1 MRSPDVL
8 LMAGLQREGDM
19 ALDQRIIDLYD
30 DFTHGG
36 MTRRGFLDRLTELAG
51 SAAVAAA
58 MLPLLQNNYAQ
69 AAIVADNDTRLATER
84 VSYDSPKGRINGYL
98 ARGKAKGKRPAVLV
112 IHENRGLN
120 PHIED
125 VARRLAVE
133 GFLALA
139 PDGLSPLGGTPA
151 DADQARD
158 LIGKLDPAKTRAD
171 YLAALTYL
179 AGRPE
184 VTGKLGVVGFCWGG
198 GMANQVAVH
207 APALQAAVAFY
218 GATPGAADVPKIRA
232 RLLLHYAGLDTR
244 INAGIPAYEA
254 ALKQAGTKYGL
265 YLYEGVNHAFH
276 NDTAGARYDKA
287 AAQLAW
293 SRTVAFFKDALAG

>member
-1 MRSPDVL
+1 MK
-8 LMAGLQREGDM
+8 QE
-19 ALDQRIIDLYD
+19 IIKLYD
-30 DFTHGG
+30 EYTHAPLP
-36 MTRRGFLDRLTELAG
+36 RRVFLRRLAQLAG
-51 SAAVAAA
+51 GGAAA
-58 MLPLLQNNYAQ
+58 AALLPLLEANYARAELV
-69 AAIVADNDTRLATER
+69 AADDPRLAGER
-84 VSYDSPKGRINGYL
+84 VTYPGASGAMRGYL
-98 ARGKAKGKRPAVLV
+98 VKPRAAAGKLPAVLV

>member
-1 MRSPDVL
+1 MK
-8 LMAGLQREGDM
+8 QE
-19 ALDQRIIDLYD
+19 IIKLYD
-30 DFTHGG
+30 EYTHAPLP
-36 MTRRGFLDRLTELAG
+36 RRVFLRRLAQLAG
-51 SAAVAAA
+51 GGAAA
-58 MLPLLQNNYAQ
+58 AALLPLLEANYARAELV
-69 AAIVADNDTRLATER
+69 AADDPRLAGER
-84 VSYDSPKGRINGYL
+84 VTYPGASGAMRGYL
-98 ARGKAKGKRPAVLV
+98 VKPRAAAGKLPAVLV

-179 AGRPE
+179 AGRPD

>member
-1 MRSPDVL
+1 MK
-8 LMAGLQREGDM
+8 QE
-19 ALDQRIIDLYD
+19 IIKLYD
-30 DFTHGG
+30 EYTHAPLP
-36 MTRRGFLDRLTELAG
+36 RRVFLRRLAQLAG
-51 SAAVAAA
+51 GGAAA
-58 MLPLLQNNYAQ
+58 AALLPLLEANYAR
-69 AAIVADNDTRLATER
+69 AELVTADDPRLASER
-84 VSYDSPKGRINGYL
+84 VTYPGASGAMRGYL
-98 ARGKAKGKRPAVLV
+98 VKPRAAAGKLPAVLV

-179 AGRPE
+179 AGRPD

>member
-1 MRSPDVL
+1 VFL
-8 LMAGLQREGDM
+8 
-19 ALDQRIIDLYD
+19 
-30 DFTHGG
+30 
-36 MTRRGFLDRLTELAG
+36 RRLAQLAG
-51 SAAVAAA
+51 GGAAA
-58 MLPLLQNNYAQ
+58 AALLPLLEANYARAELV
-69 AAIVADNDTRLATER
+69 AADDPRLAGER
-84 VSYDSPKGRINGYL
+84 VTYPGASGAMRGYL
-98 ARGKAKGKRPAVLV
+98 VKPRAAAGKLPAVLV

-179 AGRPE
+179 AGRPD

>member
-1 MRSPDVL
+1 MK
-8 LMAGLQREGDM
+8 QE
-19 ALDQRIIDLYD
+19 IIKLYD
-30 DFTHGG
+30 EYTHAPLP
-36 MTRRGFLDRLTELAG
+36 RRVFLRRLAQLAG
-51 SAAVAAA
+51 GGAAA
-58 MLPLLQNNYAQ
+58 AALLPLLEANYAR
-69 AAIVADNDTRLATER
+69 AELVTVDDPRLAGER
-84 VSYDSPKGRINGYL
+84 VTYPGASGAMRGYL
-98 ARGKAKGKRPAVLV
+98 VKPRAAAGKLPAVLV

-179 AGRPE
+179 AGRPDAS
-184 VTGKLGVVGFCWGG
+184 GKLGLVGFCWGG